1 MLIIIIVGNKHILVN
16 LRFGFCQGVLF
27 QVEPISWWLS
37 RFYGG
42 SSTSLFQVWASLIQ
56 IGIAI
61 VFHLDIV
68 IFKSII
74 SWKART
80 SQTKA

>member
-1 MLIIIIVGNKHILVN
+1 MFENWAKCQTCMFFYMFDYFTRMLIIIIVGNKHILVN

-42 SSTSLFQVWASLIQ
+42 SSTDL
-56 IGIAI
+56 
-61 VFHLDIV
+61 HH
-68 IFKSII
+68 
-74 SWKART
+74 
-80 SQTKA
+80 